1 MGNDKRGTACHDL
14 FDGVLNKPLGH
25 GINGTGRLVEHENAR
40 VGQQRTGKGQKL
52 LFARGEG
59 IAALADVG
67 VIAVRQTGD
76 NLVGGDSLYGIARRY
91 GTDAAELARI
101 NQLNDPARLVP
112 GMALLV
118 PGGTADRRAI
128 EVNAYAY
135 PAISDAVMAETMPYL
150 TFFCPFCYQA
160 DAAGGLLPIEDARM
174 IAAAYADNAAPLL
187 TVTNLGRSGGFSG
200 EIAHALFTDKTAQD
214 ALFENI
220 FSVLRMK
227 NYYGVNFNIEY
238 VYPYD
243 RDSYSQFLRRAA
255 DELHPRGYFL
265 STAIAPKES
274 AGQEGLLYTAHD
286 YAAHGR
292 YADRVI
298 IMTYEWGYTYSAPQ
312 AVSPVNRMRRVL
324 EYAVGEIPPG
334 KILMGFSNY
343 GYSWRLPWRQG
354 DAATVISNAAA
365 MNLAASAGA
374 EIKFDRTAQA
384 PFFTYTDAAG
394 VRRVVW
400 FEDAR
405 SVRARL
411 ELVNEYGLAGISCW
425 TVNRLYRPGLE
436 LLQGMFDAEKVI

>member
-1 MGNDKRGTACHDL
+1 MEIY
-14 FDGVLNKPLGH
+14 V
-25 GINGTGRLVEHENAR
+25 
-40 VGQQRTGKGQKL
+40 
-52 LFARGEG
+52 
-59 IAALADVG
+59 
-67 VIAVRQTGD
+67 VR
-76 NLVGGDSLYGIARRY
+76 GGDSLYGIARRY

-160 DAAGGLLPIEDARM
+160 DTAGGLLPIEDARM

-200 EIAHALFTDKTAQD
+200 EIAHALFTDKAAQD

-425 TVNRLYRPGLE
+425 TVNQLYRPGLE

>member
-1 MGNDKRGTACHDL
+1 MEIY
-14 FDGVLNKPLGH
+14 V
-25 GINGTGRLVEHENAR
+25 
-40 VGQQRTGKGQKL
+40 
-52 LFARGEG
+52 
-59 IAALADVG
+59 
-67 VIAVRQTGD
+67 VR
-76 NLVGGDSLYGIARRY
+76 GGDSLYGIARRY

-135 PAISDAVMAETMPYL
+135 PAISDAVMAETMSYL

-200 EIAHALFTDKTAQD
+200 EIAHALFTDKTVQD

-274 AGQEGLLYTAHD
+274 AEQEGLLYTAHD

>member
-1 MGNDKRGTACHDL
+1 MEIY
-14 FDGVLNKPLGH
+14 V
-25 GINGTGRLVEHENAR
+25 
-40 VGQQRTGKGQKL
+40 
-52 LFARGEG
+52 
-59 IAALADVG
+59 
-67 VIAVRQTGD
+67 VR
-76 NLVGGDSLYGIARRY
+76 GGDSLYGIARRY

-135 PAISDAVMAETMPYL
+135 
-150 TFFCPFCYQA
+150 
-160 DAAGGLLPIEDARM
+160 
-174 IAAAYADNAAPLL
+174 NAAPLL

-274 AGQEGLLYTAHD
+274 AEQEGLLYTAHD

-425 TVNRLYRPGLE
+425 TVNQLYRPGLE

>member
-1 MGNDKRGTACHDL
+1 MEIY
-14 FDGVLNKPLGH
+14 V
-25 GINGTGRLVEHENAR
+25 
-40 VGQQRTGKGQKL
+40 
-52 LFARGEG
+52 
-59 IAALADVG
+59 
-67 VIAVRQTGD
+67 VR
-76 NLVGGDSLYGIARRY
+76 GGDSLYGIARRY

-135 PAISDAVMAETMPYL
+135 PAISDAVMAETMSYL

-200 EIAHALFTDKTAQD
+200 EIAHALFTDKTVQD

-274 AGQEGLLYTAHD
+274 AEQEGLLYTAHD

-411 ELVNEYGLAGISCW
+411 EMVNEYGLAGISCW

>member
-1 MGNDKRGTACHDL
+1 MEIY
-14 FDGVLNKPLGH
+14 V
-25 GINGTGRLVEHENAR
+25 
-40 VGQQRTGKGQKL
+40 
-52 LFARGEG
+52 
-59 IAALADVG
+59 
-67 VIAVRQTGD
+67 VR
-76 NLVGGDSLYGIARRY
+76 GGDSLYGIASRY

-118 PGGTADRRAI
+118 PGGAAADRRAI

-160 DAAGGLLPIEDARM
+160 DAAGGLLPIEDSRM
-174 IAAAYADNAAPLL
+174 ISAAYADNAVPLL

-200 EIAHALFTDKTAQD
+200 EIAHALFTDKTVQD

-255 DELHPRGYFL
+255 EELHPRGYFL

-274 AGQEGLLYTAHD
+274 AEQEGLLYTAHD

-374 EIKFDRTAQA
+374 EIKFDATAQA

-394 VRRVVW
+394 TRRAVW

-411 ELVNEYGLAGISCW
+411 ELVNEYGLAGISYW
-425 TVNRLYRPGLE
+425 TVNQLYRPGLE
-436 LLQGMFDAEKVI
+436 LLQSMFDVEKVI

>member
-1 MGNDKRGTACHDL
+1 MEIY
-14 FDGVLNKPLGH
+14 V
-25 GINGTGRLVEHENAR
+25 
-40 VGQQRTGKGQKL
+40 
-52 LFARGEG
+52 
-59 IAALADVG
+59 
-67 VIAVRQTGD
+67 VR
-76 NLVGGDSLYGIARRY
+76 GGDSLYGIARRY

-135 PAISDAVMAETMPYL
+135 PAISDAVMAETMSYL

-200 EIAHALFTDKTAQD
+200 EIAHALFTDKTVQD

-220 FSVLRMK
+220 FSVLSMK

-274 AGQEGLLYTAHD
+274 AEQEGLLYTAHD

>member
-1 MGNDKRGTACHDL
+1 MEIY
-14 FDGVLNKPLGH
+14 V
-25 GINGTGRLVEHENAR
+25 
-40 VGQQRTGKGQKL
+40 
-52 LFARGEG
+52 
-59 IAALADVG
+59 
-67 VIAVRQTGD
+67 VR
-76 NLVGGDSLYGIARRY
+76 GGDSLYGIARRY

-101 NQLNDPARLVP
+101 NQLNDPSRLVP

-118 PGGTADRRAI
+118 PGGTADRRAV

-150 TFFCPFCYQA
+150 TFVCPFWNQA

-200 EIAHALFTDKTAQD
+200 EIAHALFTDKIAQD

-220 FSVLRMK
+220 FSVLRIK

-243 RDSYSQFLRRAA
+243 RDSYSQFLCRAA

-274 AGQEGLLYTAHD
+274 AEQEGLLYTAHD

>member
-1 MGNDKRGTACHDL
+1 MEIY
-14 FDGVLNKPLGH
+14 V
-25 GINGTGRLVEHENAR
+25 
-40 VGQQRTGKGQKL
+40 
-52 LFARGEG
+52 
-59 IAALADVG
+59 
-67 VIAVRQTGD
+67 VR
-76 NLVGGDSLYGIARRY
+76 GGDSLYGIARRY

-135 PAISDAVMAETMPYL
+135 PAISDAVMAETMSYL

-200 EIAHALFTDKTAQD
+200 EIAHALFTDKTVQD

>member
-1 MGNDKRGTACHDL
+1 MEIY
-14 FDGVLNKPLGH
+14 V
-25 GINGTGRLVEHENAR
+25 
-40 VGQQRTGKGQKL
+40 
-52 LFARGEG
+52 
-59 IAALADVG
+59 
-67 VIAVRQTGD
+67 VR
-76 NLVGGDSLYGIARRY
+76 GGDSLYGIARRY
-91 GTDAAELARI
+91 GTDAAEMARI

-118 PGGTADRRAI
+118 PGGGTADRRTI

-274 AGQEGLLYTAHD
+274 AEQEGLLYTAHD

-384 PFFTYTDAAG
+384 PFFTYTDAVG

>member
-1 MGNDKRGTACHDL
+1 MEIY
-14 FDGVLNKPLGH
+14 V
-25 GINGTGRLVEHENAR
+25 
-40 VGQQRTGKGQKL
+40 
-52 LFARGEG
+52 
-59 IAALADVG
+59 
-67 VIAVRQTGD
+67 VR
-76 NLVGGDSLYGIARRY
+76 GGDSLYGIARRY

-135 PAISDAVMAETMPYL
+135 PAISDAVMAETMSYL

-200 EIAHALFTDKTAQD
+200 EIAHALFTDKTVQD

-411 ELVNEYGLAGISCW
+411 ELVNEYGLAGISYW
-425 TVNRLYRPGLE
+425 TVNQLYRPGLE

>member
-1 MGNDKRGTACHDL
+1 MEIY
-14 FDGVLNKPLGH
+14 V
-25 GINGTGRLVEHENAR
+25 
-40 VGQQRTGKGQKL
+40 
-52 LFARGEG
+52 
-59 IAALADVG
+59 
-67 VIAVRQTGD
+67 VR
-76 NLVGGDSLYGIARRY
+76 GGDSLYGIARRY

-135 PAISDAVMAETMPYL
+135 PAISDAVMAETMSYL

-200 EIAHALFTDKTAQD
+200 EIAHALFTDKTVQD

-274 AGQEGLLYTAHD
+274 AEQEGLLYTAHD

-425 TVNRLYRPGLE
+425 TVNQLYRPGLE